1 MFDIHQFDIRFL
13 QIIRW
18 LQQINKNEHAKK
30 HVYNFFHF
38 FINYVI
44 IQISIFDWKLTL
56 CLNID
61 ENVFLY
67 NRNFVFR
74 DRDVYNFVKRIKFII
89 VIEISLLFK
98 LSSKNIF
105 VFTNSSNLII
115 LFFTFRIDIK
125 KNQFLN
131 NCVKQLLN
139 EKLLI
144 IYNQKIVEIH
154 TNVNDI
160 FVVF

>member
-1 MFDIHQFDIRFL
+1 M
-13 QIIRW
+13 
-18 LQQINKNEHAKK
+18 
-30 HVYNFFHF
+30 
-38 FINYVI
+38 
-44 IQISIFDWKLTL
+44 
-56 CLNID
+56 NID